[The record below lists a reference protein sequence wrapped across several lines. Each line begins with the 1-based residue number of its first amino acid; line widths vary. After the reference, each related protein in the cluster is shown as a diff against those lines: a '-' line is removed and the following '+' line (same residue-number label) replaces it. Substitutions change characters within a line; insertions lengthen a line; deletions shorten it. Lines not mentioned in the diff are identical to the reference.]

1 MERAIKAVLSTV
13 YCTAGVAVRL
23 FVFSVHIQAQ
33 KGVEKVI
40 WAFYQ
45 PLDLSSNALL
55 GDGVEKPVEEM
66 KVNGKQHTNSVCSSV
81 RGGWHHI
88 NESFLITKLIFT
100 EKRKYTEPDLS
111 GSSKGFDILPPWKLL
126 LGVEMAG
133 INMRIMVHKRQ
144 EKGKL
149 MNELKAECVGHR
161 LN

>member
-1 MERAIKAVLSTV
+1 M
-13 YCTAGVAVRL
+13 
-23 FVFSVHIQAQ
+23 
-33 KGVEKVI
+33 
-40 WAFYQ
+40 
-45 PLDLSSNALL
+45 SSNALL

-81 RGGWHHI
+81 RGGWYHI
-88 NESFLITKLIFT
+88 NMSFLITKLIFT

-111 GSSKGFDILPPWKLL
+111 GSSKGFEISPPWKLL

>member
-1 MERAIKAVLSTV
+1 MENSTQTVFAVLSEV
-13 YCTAGVAVRL
+13 
-23 FVFSVHIQAQ
+23 
-33 KGVEKVI
+33 
-40 WAFYQ
+40 
-45 PLDLSSNALL
+45 
-55 GDGVEKPVEEM
+55 DGITLM
-66 KVNGKQHTNSVCSSV
+66 
-81 RGGWHHI
+81 
-88 NESFLITKLIFT
+88 SFLITKLIFT

-111 GSSKGFDILPPWKLL
+111 GSSKGFNIFPPWKLL